1 MEKIK
6 DTVFSWVASK
16 DLMFQII
23 SWVVGPI
30 FFTNIPIIYFL
41 VYMKENHF
49 FSYDFFVN
57 GLFGL
62 NVFFIVTAFFMIIF
76 AFGFVGALIPLYKV
90 VENCIYMR
98 KTSHFLIS
106 QLLKKGSFINFVIL
120 LIMNIVF
127 IYTLI
132 KTENYQKFP
141 DAYNYIFSL
150 GIVICIYLTSLFFW
164 KGIFKFLGLLLLI
177 IFSLVCCLYAPKITS
192 EIIKI
197 GLDKFNVGG
206 DVKVSIRKESD
217 NTIITD
223 GNLTLLSPNQIYI
236 KTSEGAKILER
247 SGKIIVFSKNDGE

>member
-6 DTVFSWVASK
+6 DTVISWVASK
-16 DLMFQII
+16 DFIFQII
-23 SWVVGPI
+23 SWVIGPI

-49 FSYDFFVN
+49 FSYDLFVN
-57 GLFGL
+57 GIFGL
-62 NVFFIVTAFFMIIF
+62 NVFFIVTAFMMIF
-76 AFGFVGALIPLYKV
+76 LSLGFVGALIPLAKV
-90 VENCIYMR
+90 IINFFKLKSASKDWTKELP
-98 KTSHFLIS
+98 KTDSFLIFIF
-106 QLLKKGSFINFVIL
+106 LLVANIILIYWLISSGTFV
-120 LIMNIVF
+120 
-127 IYTLI
+127 
-132 KTENYQKFP
+132 KFWK
-141 DAYNYIFSL
+141 AYLYIFGL
-150 GIVICIYLTSLFFW
+150 GLCICIYITCLLFG
-164 KGIFKFLGLLLLI
+164 KGIIKLIGLSILI
-177 IFSLVCCLYAPKITS
+177 IFSLTS
-192 EIIKI
+192 CFYSSSISAEIIKI

>member
-6 DTVFSWVASK
+6 DTIISWVASK
-16 DLMFQII
+16 DFVFQII
-23 SWVVGPI
+23 SWVIGPI

-90 VENCIYMR
+90 IENCIYMK
-98 KTSHFLIS
+98 KTSNFSIS
-106 QLLKKGSFINFVIL
+106 QLLKKESFINLVIL
-120 LIMNIVF
+120 LAMNIVF
-127 IYTLI
+127 IYILFRTG
-132 KTENYQKFP
+132 NYQKFP

-164 KGIFKFLGLLLLI
+164 KGIFKFLGLLVLM
-177 IFSLVCCLYAPKITS
+177 IFSLASCLFAQQITS

-197 GLDKFNVGG
+197 GLNKFNVGG
-206 DVKVSIRKESD
+206 DIKVSIRKESD
-217 NTIITD
+217 NAIITD

-236 KTSEGAKILER
+236 QTSEGAKILER
-247 SGKIIVFSKNDGE
+247 SGKIIVFSKNEGQ